1 MLTAN
6 STLVNKK
13 CIKMKSDVGRCM
25 AYNSGKKCAACMKLF
40 MADCCTGFDQ
50 EQQKCLLEAIPY
62 EKRFSDMTAWH
73 YQHISGSV
81 EIKDF
86 ALQEVP
92 FVKVFWSFKPCK
104 LNSKILFS
112 INVHFTASVE
122 ESHIILGMYTL
133 GKENEEETY
142 HKILCKYYSD

>member
-13 CIKMKSDVGRCM
+13 RIKMKSEVGQCM
-25 AYNSGKKCAACMKLF
+25 AYNSGNKCAGCMKLF
-40 MADCCTGFDQ
+40 MAECCTGFDQ

-62 EKRFSDMTAWH
+62 EKRFYDMTAWH
-73 YQHISGSV
+73 YQYIRGSV

-86 ALQEVP
+86 ALQEVLCCP

-104 LNSKILFS
+104 LNSKILFC
-112 INVHFTASVE
+112 INVQFTASVE
-122 ESHIILGMYTL
+122 ESQIILGMYT
-133 GKENEEETY
+133 GKRKWIGN
-142 HKILCKYYSD
+142 LSQDSL